1 MQRPLVARMMEAAPY
16 TLDRFEMK
24 ADPSVRLLNDDVAVL
39 AYGVREELTVDGE
52 PLTLEASDASTWVR
66 RGDAWLCALHTE
78 SLSGDPFG
86 RDRKP
91 KEKEAAPR
99 PAGNAADD
107 ERAIRDLIKTWI
119 EASRKGDLQTLL
131 GLMADDMIFMVPGR
145 EPFGKEEFA
154 RSAGKGA
161 ALLEAKSEV
170 KEIAV
175 MGDWAWCRTKLAVTL
190 GPGGKKAQRSGYTLS
205 ILRKNADGRWVLA
218 RDANLLT

>member
-1 MQRPLVARMMEAAPY
+1 MIEAAPY

-39 AYGVREELTVDGE
+39 AYGVREELTVDGQ

-91 KEKEAAPR
+91 KEKEAAAPK
-99 PAGNAADD
+99 PAGNATDD

-119 EASRKGDLQTLL
+119 EASKKGDLQTLL
-131 GLMADDMIFMVPGR
+131 GLMADDMIFTVPGR
-145 EPFGKEEFA
+145 EPFGKAEFA
-154 RSAGKGA
+154 RSAGKA
-161 ALLEAKSEV
+161 AVLEAKSAV

-175 MGDWAWCRTKLAVTL
+175 MGDWAWCRTKLAVTVR
-190 GPGGKKAQRSGYTLS
+190 PRGGKKKQRSGYTLS
-205 ILRKNADGRWVLA
+205 ILRKNADGRWVFA